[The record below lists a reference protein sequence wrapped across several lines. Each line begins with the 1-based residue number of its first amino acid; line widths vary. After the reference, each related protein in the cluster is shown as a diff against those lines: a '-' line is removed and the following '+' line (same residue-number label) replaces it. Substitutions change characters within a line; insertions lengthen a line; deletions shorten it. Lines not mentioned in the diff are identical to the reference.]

1 MSPSRN
7 IPKTS
12 IGKTP
17 KGSASLGS
25 NMGTLRI
32 RLPRTISPNRATIP
46 LGLQDTPAN
55 QILADRILR
64 QLQLDIDNNTFQWE
78 NRHQY
83 RQLAQPQQ
91 LNTLTPPKAID
102 LWDSYTQSR
111 QPYLEAST
119 LAKDYHAIATRLKKA
134 KVTDLT
140 TAKLKLLQVPY
151 SLEIVKRTLSQL
163 QAMAKWAA
171 KQKLLTN
178 LPELLDALDHTEI
191 RSTKGSQNKTRRA
204 FTKEEQLKILEAFQ
218 SDRFSPR
225 KAHSHYYNYV
235 YFLFNF
241 GCRPSEAAGIK
252 WQDIDLQQGQITFQR
267 SYSTVTRQE
276 KSIKTHTNR
285 TFPLTGS
292 RLTWLQSISPDS
304 PHPENLVFP
313 SPTGLPITHPNFLRN
328 LWQPILKELVNLG
341 EIAGYLPPNNTRHTF
356 ITQAIAS
363 GMDEEDV
370 AHICGNSDRTIRQHY
385 KAKKRQIQVHDF

>member
-1 MSPSRN
+1 MPPFRQVPKSP
-7 IPKTS
+7 PP
-12 IGKTP
+12 KTP
-17 KGSASLGS
+17 KGRASLGS

-32 RLPRTISPNRATIP
+32 RLPRTISINRATIP

-55 QILADRILR
+55 RVLGDRILR

-83 RQLAQPQQ
+83 RNLAQPRQ

-102 LWDSYTQSR
+102 LWSRYTASR
-111 QPYLEAST
+111 QPYLETST
-119 LAKDYHAIATRLKKA
+119 IQKDYQAIATRLQKA
-134 KVTDLT
+134 KITDLT

-151 SLEIVKRTLSQL
+151 SLEIVKRTLAQL

-171 KQKLLTN
+171 KEKLVTN

-191 RSTKGSQNKTRRA
+191 RHTKGSQNKTRRA
-204 FTKEEQLKILEAFQ
+204 FTKQEQLTILEAFQ

-225 KAHSHYYNYV
+225 KAHSHYYNYI

-241 GCRPSEAAGIK
+241 GCRPSEAVGIQ
-252 WQDIDLQQGQITFQR
+252 WQDIDFKQLQITFQR

-276 KSIKTHTNR
+276 KSIKTHTAR

-292 RLTWLQSISPDS
+292 RLAWLQSIQPPNYQPPD
-304 PHPENLVFP
+304 LVFP
-313 SPTGLPITHPNFLRN
+313 SPTGLPITHPNLLRD
-328 LWQPILKELVNLG
+328 LWQPILKVLVNRG
-341 EIAGYLPPNNTRHTF
+341 EIASYLPPNNTRHTF

-370 AHICGNSDRTIRQHY
+370 AQICGNSDRTIRNHY
-385 KAKKRQIQVHDF
+385 KAKKRHIQVNDF